1 MYSILTKQWQQ
12 KLANNGIDTTNQV
25 KDYIKERKAKS
36 ISECFAPH
44 PYALTPFQI
53 MQRSN

>member
-36 ISECFAPH
+36 ILPMGGTKREQH
-44 PYALTPFQI
+44 VVDTKQI
-53 MQRSN
+53 